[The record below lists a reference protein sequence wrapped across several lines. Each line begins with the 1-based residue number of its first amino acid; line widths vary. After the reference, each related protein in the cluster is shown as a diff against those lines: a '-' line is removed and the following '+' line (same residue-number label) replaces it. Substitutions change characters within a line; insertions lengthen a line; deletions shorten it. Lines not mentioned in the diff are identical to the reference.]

1 MSTRKLIKLANFL
14 LSNYSNEPIPYPT
27 SMWQYALWCNDNDK
41 ISEIFQKKEIQLK
54 EISTQEWENP
64 NCKLWKLQI
73 DKKQQKKMVNF
84 KEGSYNRSK
93 KLGEYL
99 RKKTLE
105 TEDAKESKD
114 GLEMLSKSL
123 NNFNEKRVLEIKM
136 DLERNLTVFDYKI
149 LYTIHW
155 KSKVKNNINI
165 IDDKFEPPKK
175 TEPKDSMF
183 PQFRSIVNAMNHYMG
198 PYYQTHI
205 NFRLMIIVAYINFFI
220 LLSAC
225 LIISWVNNAEWG
237 SGVFSIAH
245 LIMGWILIIS
255 FLLEFLLFF
264 LAIPKDIRAKIFQ
277 SAKGDYREGKDNKW
291 SACLVIILNSWFFI
305 FGFIAKADL
314 YTDITFAL
322 EAKNWGNTIT
332 FYSSLF
338 FFFLSTSYQVYSFT
352 RLFIHVDSKNWAYP
366 VSEQTTILLLCSDFK
381 FLALIMEKF
390 SLTYYTKLFGKEVHI
405 RKLLAFIKCFSE
417 DVPQC
422 LIQVY
427 YVLTTKNP
435 DSLAVYLSILFSV
448 LSVIISFV
456 SFLRATTSKLAN
468 VEMNNI
474 QETGIVANYGNK
486 SKKESEEKFILETK
500 MEHFSYLSRDTTLQ
514 RMNKEYVLFQ
524 ILVEL
529 DEFKNL
535 YPNEDFPKEFEFS
548 HTQKEFLNEEEK
560 RVERNHTK
568 ANQQKAKPKKLKKNS
583 EIKKRE
589 ESTRLIKRFSSDR
602 AMGPGKL
609 KLNQLVTG
617 STSGLLE
624 GLTPFTKKKHKKRKN
639 NKVKP
644 DMTDRDQNSDY
655 KESQTTKM
663 RLSSSKNST
672 KNHLVENKNFEDVW
686 KTVESGEKK
695 TIEIN
700 QVDLQTKTRHSQVE
714 NENIIT
720 PRDSIIK
727 SKNSSKI
734 EDAVEESKK

>member
-1 MSTRKLIKLANFL
+1 
-14 LSNYSNEPIPYPT
+14 
-27 SMWQYALWCNDNDK
+27 
-41 ISEIFQKKEIQLK
+41 
-54 EISTQEWENP
+54 
-64 NCKLWKLQI
+64 
-73 DKKQQKKMVNF
+73 
-84 KEGSYNRSK
+84 
-93 KLGEYL
+93 
-99 RKKTLE
+99 
-105 TEDAKESKD
+105 
-114 GLEMLSKSL
+114 
-123 NNFNEKRVLEIKM
+123 
-136 DLERNLTVFDYKI
+136 
-149 LYTIHW
+149 
-155 KSKVKNNINI
+155 
-165 IDDKFEPPKK
+165 
-175 TEPKDSMF
+175 
-183 PQFRSIVNAMNHYMG
+183 
-198 PYYQTHI
+198 
-205 NFRLMIIVAYINFFI
+205 
-220 LLSAC
+220 
-225 LIISWVNNAEWG
+225 
-237 SGVFSIAH
+237 
-245 LIMGWILIIS
+245 
-255 FLLEFLLFF
+255 
-264 LAIPKDIRAKIFQ
+264 
-277 SAKGDYREGKDNKW
+277 
-291 SACLVIILNSWFFI
+291 
-305 FGFIAKADL
+305 
-314 YTDITFAL
+314 
-322 EAKNWGNTIT
+322 
-332 FYSSLF
+332 
-338 FFFLSTSYQVYSFT
+338 
-352 RLFIHVDSKNWAYP
+352 
-366 VSEQTTILLLCSDFK
+366 
-381 FLALIMEKF
+381 MEKF

-672 KNHLVENKNFEDVW
+672 KNHLVENKNFEDV
-686 KTVESGEKK
+686 
-695 TIEIN
+695 
-700 QVDLQTKTRHSQVE
+700 
-714 NENIIT
+714 
-720 PRDSIIK
+720 
-727 SKNSSKI
+727 
-734 EDAVEESKK
+734 